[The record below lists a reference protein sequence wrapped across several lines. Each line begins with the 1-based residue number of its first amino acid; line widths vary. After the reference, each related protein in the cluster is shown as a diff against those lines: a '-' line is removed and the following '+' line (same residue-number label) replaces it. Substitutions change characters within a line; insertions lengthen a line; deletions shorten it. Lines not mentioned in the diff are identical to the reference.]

1 MKTLEQIK
9 TKTKTN
15 IVALWAA
22 PRCVSTAFLKTF
34 SQRSDTTIIH
44 EPFCNIYYFSQWR
57 ISDRFGDAEEHHN
70 YDAEEAMKKILSPD
84 SSLVFFKDMAYLAL
98 PYLDLQFLP
107 SITNTF
113 IIRSPREALASWYR
127 ANVCPSEDEFGF
139 TALEKMWE
147 IVVEQLGQKP
157 LVVEGNRFRRQPEKI
172 LQSYCQNIGVEFD
185 NKMLTWQEGKLQNW
199 SEHEAQFHAVWHS
212 TLDNSK
218 GIISPK
224 PEKITIRPEDL
235 AMVERAEEIYDKLSK
250 FAL

>member
-1 MKTLEQIK
+1 MQTLEQVK
-9 TKTKTN
+9 TTTN

-22 PRCVSTAFLKTF
+22 PRCISTAFLKTF
-34 SQRSDTTIIH
+34 SQRPDTTIIH

-57 ISDRFGDAEEHHN
+57 ISNRFGDAKELHN
-70 YDAEEAMKKILSPD
+70 YDAGEAMKKIMSPN

-127 ANVCPSEDEFGF
+127 GNEFPTEDEFGF
-139 TALEKMWE
+139 TALEKMWQ
-147 IVVEQLGQKP
+147 IVAEKLGQES
-157 LVVEGNRFRRQPEKI
+157 LVVEGNRFRSQPEKI
-172 LQSYCQNIGVEFD
+172 LQRYCQNIGVEFD
-185 NKMLTWQEGKLQNW
+185 NKMLTWQEGRLQNW
-199 SEHEAQFHAVWHS
+199 NKQEAEFHAIWHS

-218 GIISPK
+218 GIIP
-224 PEKITIRPEDL
+224 PQQEEITIRPEDL
-235 AMVERAEEIYDKLSK
+235 AMVERAEAIYHKLSK